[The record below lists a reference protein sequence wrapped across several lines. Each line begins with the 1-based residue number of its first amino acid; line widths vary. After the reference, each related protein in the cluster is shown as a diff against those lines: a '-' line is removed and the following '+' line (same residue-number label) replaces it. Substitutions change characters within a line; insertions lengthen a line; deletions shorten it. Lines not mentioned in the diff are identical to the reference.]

1 MPHDNQRMPE
11 SVVAVAEQATQQKS
25 AGAAATSSSSGG
37 GATQVQRYFRVPFK
51 AKRVLLS
58 FPDFTRNLIKEK
70 QVKTN

>member
-51 AKRVLLS
+51 AKRV
-58 FPDFTRNLIKEK
+58 
-70 QVKTN
+70 

>member
-25 AGAAATSSSSGG
+25 VPGTGAAASSSG

-51 AKRVLLS
+51 AKS
-58 FPDFTRNLIKEK
+58 LISL
-70 QVKTN
+70 QFS